1 MGKGPGEGSK
11 WGKDKGG
18 KGSKGTFQ
26 GECYH
31 CRAYGHRV
39 SECHKKTAEM
49 KGKGKGKSFPPL
61 PGWEMPSPYK
71 GKGKG
76 NKGSWNPGK
85 GAWGK
90 GGKGAYGL
98 EDDWSEGYSGYAYG
112 HEDMPLF
119 SLAGWQTP
127 DTRKPST
134 NQPPASWHAA
144 SPQLTSRRTHI

>member
-1 MGKGPGEGSK
+1 M
-11 WGKDKGG
+11 
-18 KGSKGTFQ
+18 
-26 GECYH
+26 
-31 CRAYGHRV
+31 

-49 KGKGKGKSFPPL
+49 KGKGKGKSFPQL
-61 PGWEMPSPYK
+61 PGWETLSPYK

-112 HEDMPLF
+112 FEEITLLPL
-119 SLAGWQTP
+119 AEWRTP
-127 DTRKPST
+127 IP
-134 NQPPASWHAA
+134 HAKR
-144 SPQLTSRRTHI
+144 LSRLDL